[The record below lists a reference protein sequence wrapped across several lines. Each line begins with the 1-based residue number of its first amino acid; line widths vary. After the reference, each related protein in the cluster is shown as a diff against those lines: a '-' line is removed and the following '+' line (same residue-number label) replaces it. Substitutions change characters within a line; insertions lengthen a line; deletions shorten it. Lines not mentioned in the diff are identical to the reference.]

1 MPPSLVACHAVS
13 ALWLVAAAPAAR
25 HRFTS
30 RLVDGFTQWWQMP
43 GLVLLAVGVVVFVLW
58 TYQRD
63 AAELSAMRRL
73 GLVLLRLGA
82 FAALGLAWLD
92 VERITEYEIVSPSRV
107 AVLVDT
113 SASMTLP
120 DGQPDAASES
130 RVPATDSNRVGT
142 VPPEPASGVAS
153 APAGGSI
160 SRMQRAL
167 DVLDAGG
174 LLASLRGVHEVSL
187 WAFDGRVERC
197 ATLPPDGG
205 DAVDAGAAGDPPPE
219 PAPGG
224 PAPDDWRTRL
234 VPQGEET
241 RLGSAL
247 AHVLDEEPAGLLAGV
262 VVLSDGA
269 SNAGLDPRAAAT
281 ALAAADVAVHP
292 FGLGADTLPANVRI
306 ADLLAPARVFPDDRF
321 AVTAFLQP
329 QGLVGAVVRVELFER
344 AADADGPAAVDAAA
358 RAAAGFGR
366 PLDAQ
371 DAKLGADGDL
381 LPVTFTV
388 AGLPT
393 PGRRTLLV
401 RVVAPSAD
409 RTPRDDVQAV
419 DVEVVDR
426 VTRVLLM
433 ASGPG
438 REFQFMRNVLE
449 RDRSFAV
456 DTFLAT
462 APAATEG
469 GGLARF
475 PESDAALAE
484 YDALVAFDVDWRQ
497 LDPSAQA
504 RLERWVGQESGGMV
518 FVAGHVF
525 TERWA
530 ADPAQRTVRGLVPVE
545 VRGLL
550 PALGGDAVGDATE
563 PRPVRLT
570 RDGEA
575 AEFLRLA
582 ADAAASET
590 LWNAFPGVFSCF
602 AAGSPKPGATVYARL
617 TDAAGP
623 VRDSQPVY
631 LAGHYYGSGTVL
643 YVGSGELWR
652 LRSVDPRLHERLT
665 TQVVRH
671 VAQGRLLRGSRT
683 SRLLVDRERV
693 PVGGTVQVRLVLPD
707 GAGGGAGPV
716 VGRARGPDGD
726 VVRVPLEPE
735 PGRVEV
741 RRGGFVVSTEGTW
754 QVDVDVAAPVA
765 ERLSRRVQAHLPD
778 RELVRPRLERSLLT
792 DIADTTGGRA
802 RFLATDGWAR
812 SDAEAIVAALPDR
825 SRRTY
830 ESGGDDTSFKRR
842 LNTWLLAI
850 GVGLLCSEWLARRL
864 LKLA

>member
-1 MPPSLVACHAVS
+1 MPPSLAACHAVS
-13 ALWLVAAAPAAR
+13 APWLVAAAPAAR

-43 GLVLLAVGVVVFVLW
+43 GLVLLAVGVVAFVLW
-58 TYQRD
+58 AYRRD
-63 AAELSAMRRL
+63 AAELSPARRL
-73 GLVLLRLGA
+73 GLALLRLGA

-120 DGQPDAASES
+120 DSQPDAAAESPVPGPDANRGGSES
-130 RVPATDSNRVGT
+130 
-142 VPPEPASGVAS
+142 PEPAAARAS
-153 APAGGSI
+153 APIGVPI
-160 SRMQRAL
+160 SRVGRAL

-174 LLASLRGVHEVSL
+174 LLESLRGVHEVSL
-187 WAFDGRVERC
+187 WTFDGRVERC
-197 ATLPPDGG
+197 ATLPPGG
-205 DAVDAGAAGDPPPE
+205 GGAVDATAPGDPQPRGS
-219 PAPGG
+219 AAA
-224 PAPDDWRTRL
+224 APDDWRTRI

-269 SNAGLDPRAAAT
+269 SNAGLDPRAAAA

-292 FGLGADTLPANVRI
+292 LGLGADTLPANVRI

-321 AVTAFLQP
+321 AVTAFLQA

-344 AADADGPAAVDAAA
+344 AADVEGPAAVDAAA
-358 RAAAGFGR
+358 EAAAGFGR

-371 DAKLGADGDL
+371 DVKLGADGDL

-393 PGRRTLLV
+393 PGRRTLRV
-401 RVVAPSAD
+401 RVVPPSAD

-456 DTFLAT
+456 ETFLAT
-462 APAATEG
+462 APAATDG
-469 GGLARF
+469 GGLAQF
-475 PESDAALAE
+475 PERDAALAE
-484 YDALVAFDVDWRQ
+484 YDALVAFDVDWRR
-497 LDPSAQA
+497 LDPPAQA
-504 RLERWVGQESGGMV
+504 RLERWIGQESGGMV

-623 VRDSQPVY
+623 VRDTQPVY

-707 GAGGGAGPV
+707 GAGNAGPV
-716 VGRARGPDGD
+716 VGRVRGPDGD
-726 VVRVPLEPE
+726 AVRVPLEPE
-735 PGRVEV
+735 PGRAEV
-741 RRGGFVVSTEGTW
+741 RRGGFVVSSEGSW
-754 QVDVDVAAPVA
+754 QVDVDVAVPVA

-792 DIADTTGGRA
+792 DIAGATGGRA
-802 RFLATDGWAR
+802 RFLATDGWKR
-812 SDAEAIVAALPDR
+812 SDADALVAALPDR